1 MALRYPSNLTLVKV
15 LIPILN
21 KIKDDIKMIDI
32 KDKVSYTIKYS
43 ILFIISYAIMR
54 MLVHILFMLQ

>member
-43 ILFIISYAIMR
+43 SLFIICYAIMR
-54 MLVHILFMLQ
+54 MLVHILFMLH

>member
-21 KIKDDIKMIDI
+21 KIKDDIKMIDVKEKYFNNI
-32 KDKVSYTIKYS
+32 KCF

-54 MLVHILFMLQ
+54 MLVHILFMFQ